1 MSLSS
6 PQLIVAQ
13 KDVFDASAAVQTYVA
28 AILRQPDI
36 KLDQLPD
43 LPNYQK
49 TARQHAQNWQ
59 DQVLPA
65 IITTNAD
72 IVDYANSFD
81 SFFGTLVN
89 LAEKIDTGDK
99 SLVKEFAQGLVLLRN
114 NLSRKEAQAKYTETQ
129 LQVFK
134 AKVSVDHENF
144 NKEATVAAKVLEGTD
159 GELTKISTQI
169 DTINNQLNTY
179 IGVIAGGGVSMA
191 GGIVMILVGSFA
203 TIETAGIST
212 GLVVAGTGLL
222 VGGIGA
228 EITGG
233 VEYALALKERKSLQ
247 ETLATDKQGIG
258 ILKHAQ
264 SLLDGFVSHT
274 DRAIREVGVLRE
286 QWSLLS
292 GDVGKVIVDLGKDPG
307 SLGLVAMLTTAKS
320 NWDNALD
327 LARRMQPR
335 GNIPVT
341 TVDNMMDVIYTAEKP
356 PRAP

>member
-13 KDVFDASAAVQTYVA
+13 KDVFDASAAVQTYIA
-28 AILRQPDI
+28 AILGQPDI

-43 LPNYQK
+43 LPNFQK
-49 TARQHAQNWQ
+49 TARQHAQNWL

-65 IITTNAD
+65 IITTNVD
-72 IVDYANSFD
+72 IVDYANNFD
-81 SFFGTLVN
+81 SFFETLVN
-89 LAEKIDTGDK
+89 LAEKIDAGDK
-99 SLVKEFAQGLVLLRN
+99 SLVNEFAQGLVLLRS

-129 LQVFK
+129 LQDFK

-144 NKEATVAAKVLEGTD
+144 KKEATVATKVLEGTD
-159 GELTKISTQI
+159 GELAKISTQI
-169 DTINNQLNTY
+169 DTINSQLNTY
-179 IGVIAGGGVSMA
+179 IGVMAGGGVSMA

-203 TIETAGIST
+203 TIETAGVSI

-233 VEYALALKERKSLQ
+233 VDYALALKERKVLQ

-274 DRAIREVGVLRE
+274 DSAIRAVGVLRE

-292 GDVGKVIVDLGKDPG
+292 GDLDKVIVDLDKDPG

-320 NWDNALD
+320 NWENALD
-327 LARRMQPR
+327 LARRMQSR

-341 TVDNMMDVIYTAEKP
+341 TVDNMIDVIYTAEKP